1 MSGESIT
8 SPDGRYSL
16 RYATDNL
23 LVQLDSAGTVVWD
36 SPGTPDNPGVCILQ
50 RDGNLVIYN
59 RYSKATWATA
69 TRGATNV
76 LHIEDSGS
84 IQLRAAN
91 TRLWTNHP

>member
-1 MSGESIT
+1 M
-8 SPDGRYSL
+8 
-16 RYATDNL
+16 
-23 LVQLDSAGTVVWD
+23 VWR

-59 RYSKATWATA
+59 RYCKATWATA

-84 IQLRAAN
+84 IQLRTAAG
-91 TRLWTNHP
+91 TRPWTNHP